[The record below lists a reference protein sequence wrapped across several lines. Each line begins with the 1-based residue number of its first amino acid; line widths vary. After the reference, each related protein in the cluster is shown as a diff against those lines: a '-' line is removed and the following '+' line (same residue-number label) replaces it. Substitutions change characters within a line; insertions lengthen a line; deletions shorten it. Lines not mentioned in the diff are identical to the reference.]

1 MPRWQLPDTGSVL
14 TSEGAMADSS
24 ASVADV
30 TGADG
35 ARSRVLTEAG
45 LTVEGPD
52 DPGRNANIWLRAD
65 LARFS
70 T

>member
-1 MPRWQLPDTGSVL
+1 
-14 TSEGAMADSS
+14 MADSS

-45 LTVEGPD
+45 LTFEGPD
-52 DPGRNANIWLRAD
+52 DPGRYASIWLRAD